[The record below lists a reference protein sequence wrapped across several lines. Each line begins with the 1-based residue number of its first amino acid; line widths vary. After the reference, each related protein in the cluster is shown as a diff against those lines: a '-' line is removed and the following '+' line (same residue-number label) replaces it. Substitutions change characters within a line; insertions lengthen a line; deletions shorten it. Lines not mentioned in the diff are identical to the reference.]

1 VSAFERSERPVG
13 PREVPAWRRLAV
25 LGVLVI
31 GAGVV
36 LGRAYELQVVQRDF
50 LTAEGNKRA
59 LRTVTVPAH
68 RGAIRD
74 RAGEPLALSAP
85 VESLWVIPSEVLD
98 APEYL
103 PALSKLL
110 AFGPGELKRFLT
122 ARQDKHFVYLR
133 RHLSPAEAQR
143 VLALKAPGVFGQREY
158 RRYYPAAEVA
168 GHVVGFTNI
177 DGRGQEGMEAALEP
191 QLAGKAGARAVVRDR
206 TGRVIE
212 ASGDFEPAVAGRD
225 LALTLDLR
233 LQYIA
238 YRELKAAVTGH
249 RARGGLIVVLDARTG
264 DILAMANQPGYN
276 PNRPEDRDSKGLR
289 NRAVTDLFEPGS
301 TIKPLLVAQALELGK
316 YRPDSVIDTAPGF
329 FKIGALTVRDTH
341 PNGSVNLARV
351 LSRSSNVGAARIGLA
366 LGPEAVWRGYQRFG
380 FGEAVACGYPGEA
393 HGVFRAAGD
402 WGQIATATASYGYGL
417 SVNALQLARA
427 YAALANDGLLP
438 SLRLVSGSP
447 TAPPQRAISVKVAR
461 QVRRLMEDVTV
472 GDGTGVEAAV
482 PGYKVAGKTGT
493 VRKHAVGGYHEDRH
507 QSVFIGMVPAESP
520 RLVGLVMVDEPRNK
534 QYYGGQVAGPVFSRV
549 MQSAM
554 RQLQLAPDGTP
565 LTAKKGSDEFPA
577 AVRPRAENS
586 SDPFLARP
594 RT

>member
-1 VSAFERSERPVG
+1 VNELRDPERPGG
-13 PREVPAWRRLAV
+13 PREIPVWRRLAV
-25 LGVLVI
+25 MAMLAV

-36 LGRAYELQVVQRDF
+36 LARAFELQVVQRDF

-74 RAGEPLALSAP
+74 RYGEPLALSAP
-85 VESLWVIPSEVLD
+85 VESLWVIPAELLK

-110 AFGPGELKRFLT
+110 EFGPGELRRFLN
-122 ARQDKHFVYLR
+122 ARREKHFVYLR
-133 RHLSPAEAQR
+133 RHLNPAEAHR
-143 VLALKAPGVFGQREY
+143 VVALKAPGVFSQREY
-158 RRYYPAAEVA
+158 RRYYPAGEVA

-177 DGRGQEGMEAALEP
+177 DGRGQEGMEAALDAP
-191 QLAGKAGARAVVRDR
+191 LAGKAGARGVVRDR
-206 TGRVIE
+206 SGRVVE
-212 ASGDFEPAVAGRD
+212 QSGDFEPAIAGRD

-249 RARGGLIVVLDARTG
+249 RARGGLIVVLDAKTG
-264 DILAMANQPGYN
+264 EILAMANQPGYN
-276 PNRPEDRDSKGLR
+276 PNRPEDRDSRGLR

-301 TIKPLLVAQALELGK
+301 TIKPLLIAQALELGK

-341 PNGSVNLARV
+341 PVGTVNLARV

-366 LGPEAVWRGYQRFG
+366 LGPEAVWAGYQKFG
-380 FGEAVACGYPGEA
+380 FGEPVAAGYPGEA
-393 HGVFRAAGD
+393 QGVFRSHDD

-417 SVNALQLARA
+417 SVNALQLVRA

-438 SLRLVSGSP
+438 ALRLVAGGE
-447 TAPPQRAISVKVAR
+447 AVPPQRAVSVKVAR
-461 QVRRLMEDVTV
+461 QVRRLLEDVTV

-482 PGYKVAGKTGT
+482 PGYRVAGKTGT
-493 VRKHAVGGYHEDRH
+493 VRKHTAGGYSEDRH
-507 QSVFIGMVPAESP
+507 QSVFIGMVPAENP
-520 RLVGLVMVDEPRNK
+520 RLVGLVMIDEPRNK
-534 QYYGGQVAGPVFSRV
+534 QYYGGQVAGPVFSKV
-549 MQSAM
+549 MQSAV

-565 LTAKKGSDEFPA
+565 LT
-577 AVRPRAENS
+577 NT
-586 SDPFLARP
+586 ARVPGQEP

>member
-1 VSAFERSERPVG
+1 VIESRDHDRAAG
-13 PREVPAWRRLAV
+13 AREVAAWRRLVVMAV
-25 LGVLVI
+25 LAV
-31 GAGVV
+31 GAGIV
-36 LGRAYELQVVQRDF
+36 LARAFELQVVQRDF

-74 RAGEPLALSAP
+74 RYGEPLALSAP
-85 VESLWVIPSEVLD
+85 VESLWVIPAELLK

-110 AFGPGELKRFLT
+110 EFGPGELRRFLS
-122 ARQDKHFVYLR
+122 ARRDKHFVYLR
-133 RHLSPAEAQR
+133 RHLNPAAAHR
-143 VLALKAPGVFGQREY
+143 VLALKAPGVFAQREY
-158 RRYYPAAEVA
+158 RRYYPAGEVA

-177 DGRGQEGMEAALEP
+177 DGRGQEGMEAALDAP
-191 QLAGKAGARAVVRDR
+191 LAGKAGARGVVRDR
-206 TGRVIE
+206 SGRVVE
-212 ASGDFEPAVAGRD
+212 ENGDSEPAVAGRD

-238 YRELKAAVTGH
+238 YRELKVAVTGH
-249 RARGGLIVVLDARTG
+249 RARGGLIVVLDARSG

-276 PNRPEDRDSKGLR
+276 PNRPEDRDSRGLR

-341 PNGSVNLARV
+341 PVGAVNLARV

-366 LGPEAVWRGYQRFG
+366 LGPEAVWSGYQKFG
-380 FGEAVACGYPGEA
+380 FGEPVASGYPGEA
-393 HGVFRAAGD
+393 TGVFRPHDD

-417 SVNALQLARA
+417 SVNALQLVRA

-438 SLRLVSGSP
+438 SLRLVGGR
-447 TAPPQRAISVKVAR
+447 AAVPPQRAVSVKVAR
-461 QVRRLMEDVTV
+461 QVRRLMEDVTI

-482 PGYKVAGKTGT
+482 PGYRVAGKTGT
-493 VRKHAVGGYHEDRH
+493 VRKHTAGGYFEDRH
-507 QSVFIGMVPAESP
+507 QSVFIGMVPAENP
-520 RLVGLVMVDEPRNK
+520 RLVGLVMIDEPRNK

-549 MQSAM
+549 MQSAV

-565 LTAKKGSDEFPA
+565 LTTTA
-577 AVRPRAENS
+577 AAPTG
-586 SDPFLARP
+586 P